1 MMTHSKIRVALLGL
15 GEVGELFA
23 ERLLAKIQESK
34 LPIEIVAVA
43 DRNTESPVALGFKH
57 SGVPVFKH
65 AFEVIKLGD
74 HVDIVFDLTGDPLVR
89 KALRLQMKDSEN
101 THTVIVPEVVAR
113 LLFYFFAEE
122 AKLPE
127 KLKGR
132 GGY

>member
-1 MMTHSKIRVALLGL
+1 MG
-15 GEVGELFA
+15 GVGESN
-23 ERLLAKIQESK
+23 RGGG
-34 LPIEIVAVA
+34 
-43 DRNTESPVALGFKH
+43 VALGFKH

-101 THTVIVPEVVAR
+101 SHTVIAPEVVAR
-113 LLFYFFAEE
+113 LLYYFFAEE
-122 AKLPE
+122 MKFPE
-127 KLKGR
+127 KHKSR